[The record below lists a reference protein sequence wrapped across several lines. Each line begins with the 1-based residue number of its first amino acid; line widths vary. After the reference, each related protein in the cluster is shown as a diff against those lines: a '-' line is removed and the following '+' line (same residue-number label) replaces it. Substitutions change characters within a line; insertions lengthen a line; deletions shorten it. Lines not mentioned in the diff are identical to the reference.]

1 MARIAT
7 LIALLLAAT
16 TVGAAEPSA
25 RVQVVFSDPQKYT
38 DVKSDY
44 MGGDKERDILLGEL
58 RKHLEYRAATHVPE
72 GHRLTVTITDVD
84 MAGDFEPGR
93 APRLG
98 GARIVRSVYP
108 PRIVLRFELADASG
122 SSVKAGQRN
131 LTDLAFL
138 SGPDIYRN
146 DMLKYEKILLDDW
159 LPREVPTPR

>member
-7 LIALLLAAT
+7 LVVLILATAHA
-16 TVGAAEPSA
+16 VAAESA
-25 RVQVVFSDPQKYT
+25 RVQVVFSEPAKFT
-38 DVKSDY
+38 DVKRDY
-44 MGGDKERDILLGEL
+44 AGGDKERDILLDQL
-58 RKHLEYRAATHVPE
+58 RRHLEQRANAHVPE

-108 PRIVLRFELADASG
+108 PRINLRFELADPAGKAVKSG
-122 SSVKAGQRN
+122 ERS

-146 DMLKYEKILLDDW
+146 DMLRHEKNLLDDW
-159 LPREVPTPR
+159 LDREFSTPR